1 MAAIARTGLLRGRY
15 RCCGGNG
22 FGWWQSLSRQC
33 DAQSFA
39 RCPGTCPLAGLGV
52 TWRSMDQ
59 AGVAS
64 GIHLGGVV
72 RHETRVVV
80 MVDRQQRAL

>member
-1 MAAIARTGLLRGRY
+1 LAHGFHHFSIKMMA
-15 RCCGGNG
+15 
-22 FGWWQSLSRQC
+22 
-33 DAQSFA
+33 
-39 RCPGTCPLAGLGV
+39 GTCPLAGLGV

-64 GIHLGGVV
+64 GIHFGGVV
-72 RHETRVVV
+72 RHKTRVVV

>member
-1 MAAIARTGLLRGRY
+1 MMA
-15 RCCGGNG
+15 
-22 FGWWQSLSRQC
+22 
-33 DAQSFA
+33 
-39 RCPGTCPLAGLGV
+39 GTCPLAGLGV